1 MIKEIVQNVKLN
13 FLELLNILEWT
24 KSRFVTKFQILFGLS
39 LNSIEILI
47 HGENPYKSKFEI
59 IDKYSELEHQ
69 SYLDYESN
77 ELIGH
82 TFQESYHLKISE
94 VILDA
99 KTGILF
105 TFDRKLI
112 SESSS
117 WSPEFLSATT
127 YTKPPRLN
135 QGSRIIEGRP
145 LIGLSSNS
153 FYHWLNEDLPHYL
166 YLREKL
172 SNPLTIVSMKR
183 PSFVSDFLNSNSID
197 YLEVPRYLKCN
208 EYHFVTKKSN
218 VGWPYSKDIS
228 IVRGHFGI
236 HFSELI
242 PGKKIYISRI
252 GDSRSPSFEMELI
265 QLLETNGWKIINTS
279 KMTLA
284 EQIAEVSSAEVLAGI
299 HGAGLSGVNW
309 MSPGT
314 KLVEIGTDRFVRC
327 FQRLAILN
335 EIEYS
340 RINYKSDT
348 LGLNITIRELENL
361 GIF

>member
-1 MIKEIVQNVKLN
+1 MKNITKKVKFN
-13 FLELLNILEWT
+13 FLEFLNILEWT
-24 KSRFVTKFQILFGLS
+24 KSRFVTKFQIIFGLS

-47 HGENPYKSKFEI
+47 HGENPHQSKFEFV
-59 IDKYSELEHQ
+59 DKYSELEHF
-69 SYLDYESN
+69 SYSDFESK
-77 ELIGH
+77 ETIGH
-82 TFQESYHLKISE
+82 TFQQSYHIKISD
-94 VILDA
+94 VILDTR
-99 KTGILF
+99 TGILF

-112 SESSS
+112 SESST
-117 WSPEFLSATT
+117 WSPEYLSATT

-135 QGSRIIEGRP
+135 QGTKIIEKRP

-183 PSFVSDFLNSNSID
+183 PGFVSDFLNSNSID
-197 YLEVPRYLKCN
+197 YLEVPRYLKCSGYN
-208 EYHFVTKKSN
+208 FVTKKSN

-228 IVRGHFGI
+228 IVREHFGI

-242 PGKKIYISRI
+242 PGKKVYISRI
-252 GDSRSPSFEMELI
+252 GDSRSPTFELELI
-265 QLLETNGWKIINTS
+265 HLLETNGWKIINTS

-314 KLVEIGTDRFVRC
+314 RLIEIGTDRFVRC

-335 EIEYS
+335 KIEYS
-340 RINYKSDT
+340 RINYKNDN
-348 LGLNITIRELENL
+348 LGLNRTISELENL
-361 GIF
+361 GVL

>member
-1 MIKEIVQNVKLN
+1 MKNITSKIRFN
-13 FLELLNILEWT
+13 FLEFLNILEWT
-24 KSRFVTKFQILFGLS
+24 KSRFVTKFQIIFGLS

-47 HGENPYKSKFEI
+47 HGENPHKSKFEI
-59 IDKYSELEHQ
+59 VDTYSELEHF
-69 SYLDYESN
+69 SYSDFESK
-77 ELIGH
+77 ETIGH
-82 TFQESYHLKISE
+82 TFQQSYHIKISD
-94 VILDA
+94 VILDTR
-99 KTGILF
+99 TGILF

-117 WSPEFLSATT
+117 WSPEYLSATT

-135 QGSRIIEGRP
+135 QGSKIIEERP

-183 PSFVSDFLNSNSID
+183 PGFVSDFLNSNSID
-197 YLEVPRYLKCN
+197 YLEVPRYLKCSDYN
-208 EYHFVTKKSN
+208 FVTKKSN

-228 IVRGHFGI
+228 IVREYFGI

-252 GDSRSPSFEMELI
+252 GDSRSPTFEMELI
-265 QLLETNGWKIINTS
+265 HLLETNGWKIINTS

-327 FQRLAILN
+327 FQRLAVLN
-335 EIEYS
+335 HVKYS
-340 RINYKSDT
+340 RINYKNDT
-348 LGLNITIRELENL
+348 FGLNRTISELENL
-361 GIF
+361 GVL

>member
-1 MIKEIVQNVKLN
+1 MKEIAQSVRLN
-13 FLELLNILEWT
+13 FLEFLNILEWT

-39 LNSIEILI
+39 LNSIEVLI
-47 HGENPYKSKFEI
+47 HGENPYKSRFEI
-59 IDKYSELEHQ
+59 VDKYSDLEHF
-69 SYLDYESN
+69 SYLDYESR

-82 TFQESYHLKISE
+82 TFQESYHLKISD
-94 VILDA
+94 VILDTR
-99 KTGILF
+99 TGILF

-117 WSPEFLSATT
+117 WSPEYLSATT

-135 QGSRIIEGRP
+135 QGAKILEERP

-183 PSFVSDFLNSNSID
+183 PGFVTDFLKSNSID
-197 YLEVPRYLKCN
+197 YLEVPRYLKCSEFN
-208 EYHFVTKKSN
+208 FITKKSS

-228 IVRGHFGI
+228 IIQDHFGF
-236 HFSELI
+236 HFSKLV

-252 GDSRSPSFEMELI
+252 GDSRSPTFEIELI
-265 QLLETNGWKIINTS
+265 SILKKNGWKIINTS

-284 EQIAEVSSAEVLAGI
+284 EQIAEISSAEVLAGI

-309 MSPGT
+309 MNPGT
-314 KLVEIGTDRFVRC
+314 RLVEIGTDRFVRC
-327 FQRLAILN
+327 FQRLAVLN
-335 EIEYS
+335 DIEYS
-340 RINYKSDT
+340 RINYKNDT
-348 LGLNITIRELENL
+348 LGLKKTISELENL
-361 GIF
+361 DVL